1 MTEKKIAYTDEF
13 SGTTEKLSAKET
25 VLKAIDLIEERL
37 LPEAEETERSEYQ
50 NSLET
55 LRTAGNNKKLEV
67 ANDILEIANIYRI
80 Q

>member
-37 LPEAEETERSEYQ
+37 LPETEEIERSEYQ
-50 NSLET
+50 NSV
-55 LRTAGNNKKLEV
+55 NHP
-67 ANDILEIANIYRI
+67 
-80 Q
+80 